1 MSLVINVTTN
11 HFTALLHQWNGCNW
25 FFKPCISGSSLSL
38 LRDFNF
44 TTNIIRKMHS
54 DRFVER
60 NQISFITT
68 MPQIISTSNHTK
80 TGTESHPETSCT
92 GLMTILPSTYVV
104 EFLVNR
110 REVEFDKLNKNAV
123 GLKKILSRIPDE
135 IYERKKFL
143 ETIKWVR
150 K

>member
-1 MSLVINVTTN
+1 
-11 HFTALLHQWNGCNW
+11 
-25 FFKPCISGSSLSL
+25 
-38 LRDFNF
+38 
-44 TTNIIRKMHS
+44 
-54 DRFVER
+54 
-60 NQISFITT
+60 
-68 MPQIISTSNHTK
+68 
-80 TGTESHPETSCT
+80 
-92 GLMTILPSTYVV
+92 MTILPSTYVV